1 MMEVCPCKACGSPCG
16 AKHDECDKY
25 RKWKFRRELA
35 ISAKRYE
42 KDIDGAIR
50 GINIKGHSRRKR

>member
-1 MMEVCPCKACGSPCG
+1 MAACPCKACGSPCG

-35 ISAKRYE
+35 ISAKRHE
-42 KDIDGAIR
+42 KGIDGAIR

>member
-1 MMEVCPCKACGSPCG
+1 MVACPCKACGSPCG

-35 ISAKRYE
+35 ISAKRRE
-42 KDIDGAIR
+42 KGIDEAIR